1 MDYTRLGKR
10 IKEKRLRLNLTQ
22 EKLSEKVGIST
33 AYLGQIERGERCIT
47 LDKLIPLANYLGGV
61 TVDFLLTDYI
71 VTDEDNNLNILRQ
84 HFLIGANITL
94 SSIRVT
100 EYIIVRGV
108 FPVGQV
114 FFQDHFQGRSHRHD
128 LSLAVLTLVQLNH
141 FILKIKV
148 FDLKAQNRRDT
159 VSSRQKIVGE
169 HPGLIFVEL
178 AGFYIRLF
186 EKFLQFGIRVGFLD
200 TLIRFGEF
208 DFEALEIPFFHQII
222 AETAHSPHIG
232 LNRDVVTAPVLKIED
247 KAL

>member
-1 MDYTRLGKR
+1 M
-10 IKEKRLRLNLTQ
+10 
-22 EKLSEKVGIST
+22 
-33 AYLGQIERGERCIT
+33 
-47 LDKLIPLANYLGGV
+47 
-61 TVDFLLTDYI
+61 
-71 VTDEDNNLNILRQ
+71 
-84 HFLIGANITL
+84 
-94 SSIRVT
+94 
-100 EYIIVRGV
+100 
-108 FPVGQV
+108 
-114 FFQDHFQGRSHRHD
+114 
-128 LSLAVLTLVQLNH
+128 SLAVLTLVQLNR

-208 DFEALEIPFFHQII
+208 DFEALEILFFHQII
-222 AETAHSPHIG
+222 AETAYSPHIG
-232 LNRDVVTAPVLKIED
+232 LNGDVVTAPVLKIED